1 MKIAQRGYSLLKRK
15 REVLVMEFLK
25 LLKESTNDRN
35 YLNEMLQRA
44 YKNLAVAS
52 AYAGDFELEQVA
64 NYAKEPNP
72 VVIAQKN
79 IMGVKIPEIERSKE
93 EIGILERGYGLLST
107 STAIDDVAESFNDVL
122 NTVVDVAK
130 REQGIKRLVIE
141 IDKVKRR
148 VNALEYI
155 VVPNLNK
162 RKKYIAMRLE
172 EIDRDMFS
180 GLKHVKKKLESRKD

>member
-155 VVPNLNK
+155 VVPNLNR

>member
-35 YLNEMLQRA
+35 YLNEMLQRS

-64 NYAKEPNP
+64 NYAREPNP
-72 VVIAQKN
+72 VEIAQKN

-93 EIGILERGYGLLST
+93 ERGILERGYGLLST

-155 VVPNLNK
+155 VVPNLNR
-162 RKKYIAMRLE
+162 RKKYIGMRLE

-180 GLKHVKKKLESRKD
+180 GLKHVKKKLEARK

>member
-155 VVPNLNK
+155 VVPNLNR
-162 RKKYIAMRLE
+162 RKKYIGMRLE

>member
-1 MKIAQRGYSLLKRK
+1 
-15 REVLVMEFLK
+15 
-25 LLKESTNDRN
+25 
-35 YLNEMLQRA
+35 
-44 YKNLAVAS
+44 
-52 AYAGDFELEQVA
+52 
-64 NYAKEPNP
+64 
-72 VVIAQKN
+72 
-79 IMGVKIPEIERSKE
+79 
-93 EIGILERGYGLLST
+93 
-107 STAIDDVAESFNDVL
+107 NDVL

-180 GLKHVKKKLESRKD
+180 GLKHVKKKLESRK

>member
-1 MKIAQRGYSLLKRK
+1 VKIAQRGYSLLKRK

>member
-1 MKIAQRGYSLLKRK
+1 MTAAVSPTRINLINTRKSVKIAQRGYSLLKRK

-35 YLNEMLQRA
+35 YLNEMLQRS

-64 NYAKEPNP
+64 NYAREPNP
-72 VVIAQKN
+72 VEIAQKN

-93 EIGILERGYGLLST
+93 ERGILERGYGLLST

-155 VVPNLNK
+155 
-162 RKKYIAMRLE
+162 
-172 EIDRDMFS
+172 
-180 GLKHVKKKLESRKD
+180 

>member
-130 REQGIKRLVIE
+130 REQGIKRLVLE
-141 IDKVKRR
+141 IDKVKWR

-155 VVPNLNK
+155 VVPNLNR

>member
-1 MKIAQRGYSLLKRK
+1 VKIAQRGYSLLKRK

-155 VVPNLNK
+155 VVPNLNR
-162 RKKYIAMRLE
+162 RKKYIGMRLE

>member
-1 MKIAQRGYSLLKRK
+1 VKIAQRGYSLLKRK

-155 VVPNLNK
+155 VVPNLNR